1 MSSAATPGGRSADR
15 RQGVTTPGARAPCV
29 FAPGCCPLQRGV
41 RRRIAGR
48 PEDML
53 EDCGQGLSVGAESP
67 GGYVT
72 EKKSAAFSLE
82 ATCVARTALCSFL
95 RLRVPISVRLE
106 FLAPL

>member
-1 MSSAATPGGRSADR
+1 MSSAATPGGRSGDR
-15 RQGVTTPGARAPCV
+15 RQGVTMPGARASCV

-53 EDCGQGLSVGAESP
+53 EDCRQGLSVGAEAP

-72 EKKSAAFSLE
+72 EKKSVACSLE
-82 ATCVARTALCSFL
+82 ATFVASTVSCSSL
-95 RLRVPISVRLE
+95 RLRFRSLFRL
-106 FLAPL
+106 